1 MGKLLGINKNK
12 ESQHCGTKPKKIAF
26 GIAPLGIVSI
36 GIVPMGVISIGVVPM
51 GVFSFGAVAMG
62 IVNLSVVGMGIISA
76 GITTMGVL
84 EYSPNSQNSQHNHSK
99 QISNSIEGNTISN
112 LFNTKQEAERAAS
125 KYGCIGAHKISN
137 KWVPC
142 KMHWIVSQS
151 KIN

>member
-1 MGKLLGINKNK
+1 MGITNNK

-76 GITTMGVL
+76 GITTMGVW
-84 EYSPNSQNSQHNHSK
+84 EYSPKSQSHHHQGPSEK
-99 QISNSIEGNTISN
+99 ISTIKKEIIMPG
-112 LFNTKQEAERAAS
+112 LFNTKEEAQKAAS
-125 KYGCIGAHKISN
+125 KYGCVGAHQMDN
-137 KWVPC
+137 KWMPC
-142 KMHWIVSQS
+142 KMH
-151 KIN
+151 

>member
-1 MGKLLGINKNK
+1 MGITNHK

-76 GITTMGVL
+76 GITTMGVW
-84 EYSPNSQNSQHNHSK
+84 EYSPK
-99 QISNSIEGNTISN
+99 
-112 LFNTKQEAERAAS
+112 
-125 KYGCIGAHKISN
+125 
-137 KWVPC
+137 
-142 KMHWIVSQS
+142 SQS
-151 KIN
+151 HDHHSLIKKIPNIK